1 MKLKDWAD
9 KTGIKYLTAYRWF
22 KAGKLPVPA
31 YQSESGTIIVQDD
44 AENFSE
50 QVMPGNSNQ
59 NDAMSLFL
67 KKTVEFSKNN
77 ATVEDFA
84 AFVISN
90 FQLKLQGS
98 DGPKY
103 SKNKPKTEDIQKHFQ
118 KFLPDKES
126 VDHLKNIKSLLKDQP
141 AQVADQDLTK
151 DLNTFLSM
159 ASVQLD
165 SSDVKTEL
173 DSTDRLVELN
183 AVFGENNIEGM
194 VTRSVDLNSTPQQI
208 NYTGSINPALNTTSL
223 GFATPDSRTSIISSA
238 THLYSA
244 APAAAA
250 ASSFRLTSKELE
262 TAKVMDKVV
271 QPRRR
276 GRPSKKADK

>member
-44 AENFSE
+44 AENSSE
-50 QVMPGNSNQ
+50 QAMSGNSNQ

-77 ATVEDFA
+77 STVEDFA
-84 AFVISN
+84 AFIISN

-118 KFLPDKES
+118 KFLPDRES
-126 VDHLKNIKSLLKDQP
+126 VDHLKNIKTLIKDQVSP
-141 AQVADQDLTK
+141 APAADPNVTQQF
-151 DLNTFLSM
+151 NTFLSM
-159 ASVQLD
+159 AAVDLDSTNNRAELD
-165 SSDVKTEL
+165 SSDNL
-173 DSTDRLVELN
+173 SELN
-183 AVFGENNIEGM
+183 ATFGEDNIEGM

-223 GFATPDSRTSIISSA
+223 SFSPDSRTSIISSA
-238 THLYSA
+238 ASQLYSA
-244 APAAAA
+244 APASA
-250 ASSFRLTSKELE
+250 SFRLTTKELE
-262 TAKVMDKVV
+262 SAKVMDQVS

>member
-44 AENFSE
+44 AENPSE
-50 QVMPGNSNQ
+50 QAMAGNSGQ

-77 ATVEDFA
+77 STVEDFA

-126 VDHLKNIKSLLKDQP
+126 VDHLKNIKTLIKDSRSTP
-141 AQVADQDLTK
+141 AVAVDNNLTHDLH
-151 DLNTFLSM
+151 TFISM
-159 ASVQLD
+159 AAAGMESDAD
-165 SSDVKTEL
+165 SLSED
-173 DSTDRLVELN
+173 
-183 AVFGENNIEGM
+183 NIEG
-194 VTRSVDLNSTPQQI
+194 TIQRSVDLNSTPQQI

-223 GFATPDSRTSIISSA
+223 AFSDSPITTNAIDAGSQ
-238 THLYSA
+238 LYMSA
-244 APAAAA
+244 APATGV
-250 ASSFRLTSKELE
+250 ASSFRLTQRELD
-262 TAKVMDKVV
+262 TAKVLESVA

-276 GRPSKKADK
+276 GRPSKKVDK

>member
-44 AENFSE
+44 AENPSE
-50 QVMPGNSNQ
+50 QAMAGNSNQ

-77 ATVEDFA
+77 STVEDFA

-98 DGPKY
+98 DSPKY

-126 VDHLKNIKSLLKDQP
+126 VDHLKNIKTLIKDSRP
-141 AQVADQDLTK
+141 SASTEVDVNLVH
-151 DLNTFLSM
+151 DLNTLISM
-159 ASVQLD
+159 DAVGLD
-165 SSDVKTEL
+165 DDARSETFCED
-173 DSTDRLVELN
+173 
-183 AVFGENNIEGM
+183 NIEGT

-208 NYTGSINPALNTTSL
+208 NYTGSINPALNNSSLAFSSSLPATGVATS
-223 GFATPDSRTSIISSA
+223 SQ
-238 THLYSA
+238 LYMASA
-244 APAAAA
+244 ASAP
-250 ASSFRLTSKELE
+250 SSFRLSQKEITELSDVGTKAMESFSK
-262 TAKVMDKVV
+262 
-271 QPRRR
+271 PRRR